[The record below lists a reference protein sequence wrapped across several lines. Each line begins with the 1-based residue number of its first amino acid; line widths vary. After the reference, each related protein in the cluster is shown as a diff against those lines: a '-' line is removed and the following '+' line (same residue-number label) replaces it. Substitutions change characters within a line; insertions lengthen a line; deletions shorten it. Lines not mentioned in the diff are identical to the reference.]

1 METMANAPE
10 SVTKAVVRAIN
21 RQDVDAIA
29 ALLSPSHRFV
39 DSLGNVVEG
48 REAMRKG
55 WRGYFALVPD
65 YTLAIDETHGSGP
78 VVLLLGMAHGT
89 YARGGK
95 LLPEDAWRTPI
106 AVRVQVEDGL
116 VAEWRV
122 YADNEP
128 IRKRMAKV

>member
-65 YTLAIDETHGSGP
+65 
-78 VVLLLGMAHGT
+78 
-89 YARGGK
+89 
-95 LLPEDAWRTPI
+95 
-106 AVRVQVEDGL
+106 
-116 VAEWRV
+116 
-122 YADNEP
+122 
-128 IRKRMAKV
+128 